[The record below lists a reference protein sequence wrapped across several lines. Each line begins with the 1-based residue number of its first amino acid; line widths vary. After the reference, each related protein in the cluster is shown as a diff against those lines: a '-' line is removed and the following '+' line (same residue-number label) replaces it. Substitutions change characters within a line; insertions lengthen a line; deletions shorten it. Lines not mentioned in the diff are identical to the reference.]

1 MLDIRDIRRTP
12 ETYTQRLALRGG
24 DVGLTALLELDAQ
37 RRELIVESDQL
48 RQSKGETERG
58 MRTADRSAP
67 EFAEF
72 RDKMRAVAQEIKGV
86 AEKQRVVE
94 EQLEAIV
101 LTIPNVPHESVQPG
115 ADETSNVVVNQWGTQ
130 PSFSF
135 EPLPHWEV
143 AGALGL
149 LDFEAAAKITGARFA
164 VYRGALARLERALI
178 SFMLDLHTTQHG
190 YTEILPPFLVNPKS
204 MQGTGQ
210 FPKFKDDAFILE
222 RDDLVL
228 IPTAEVPLTNLHR
241 DEIIDE
247 GSLPIRYTAYTP
259 CFRREAGA
267 YGRDTRGLIRQH
279 QFQKVELVQ
288 FVEPEQS
295 TAALDALT
303 GHAESILQALG
314 LHYRKMDLCAGD
326 LGFSA
331 TRTFDLEVWL
341 PSQNTYRE
349 ISSCSS
355 FGDFQARRAAIRYR
369 APGEKK
375 PKLVHTLNG
384 SGLAVGRTV
393 VAILENFQQADGS
406 VTVPEVLRPY
416 MGGLESIGL

>member
-115 ADETSNVVVNQWGTQ
+115 ADESSNVVVNQWGTQ